1 MALSTGSN
9 FAKPDDAFRAIVE
22 AHRGLSDAQSAD
34 LDAALVLVLAN
45 HIGDL
50 DVLNEAIALAKRR
63 MLDTSQQAA
72 TTAAAVIHVSNEV
85 RNQLMANNAAKGFAS
100 TTDMAEKKITFSEIG
115 TDLYAFTAE
124 GDPNSAIIVGDDGCL
139 VFDAQSTPAMA
150 HKVIERVRTVT
161 DKPIKYVVLSHY
173 HAVRVLGASAYKAQG
188 IVASAETYRLI
199 EERGQQDWDSEYGR
213 FPRLFQD
220 AESIPGLT
228 WPTLT
233 FEGEMS
239 IYLGKREVRL
249 MQLGAGH
256 TSGDIVAWVPDAEVM
271 FSGDLIEYH
280 SACYCGDAHLR
291 EWPMT
296 LNEIRAFNPKAI
308 APGRGDALKGLSTG
322 RDAIAMTR
330 DFVTTLYGAAET
342 SVAKGR
348 NLKESMAA
356 TREVMDPKFSSFAI
370 YEHCLPFNVSRAF
383 DEASG
388 IDDPVIWTDKRD
400 QEMWAALQGGG

>member
-1 MALSTGSN
+1 MDCFVA
-9 FAKPDDAFRAIVE
+9 
-22 AHRGLSDAQSAD
+22 SAPRND
-34 LDAALVLVLAN
+34 
-45 HIGDL
+45 GDR
-50 DVLNEAIALAKRR
+50 VSVIEKGNE
-63 MLDTSQQAA
+63 
-72 TTAAAVIHVSNEV
+72 
-85 RNQLMANNAAKGFAS
+85 LMAKGFAS

-124 GDPNSAIIVGDDGCL
+124 GDPNSAVIVGDDGCI
-139 VFDAQSTPAMA
+139 VFDAQATPAMA
-150 HKVIERVRTVT
+150 NKVIERVRTVT

-173 HAVRVLGASAYKAQG
+173 HAVRVLGASAYKAQAV
-188 IVASAETYRLI
+188 IASQETYRLV
-199 EERGQQDWDSEYGR
+199 EERGPQEWDSEYGP
-213 FPRLFQD
+213 FPRRVQE
-220 AESIPGLT
+220 AQSISALP

-233 FEGEMS
+233 FERDMS

-280 SACYCGDAHLR
+280 SACYCGDAYLR
-291 EWPMT
+291 EWPAT

-330 DFVTTLYGAAET
+330 DFVSTLYGAAE
-342 SVAKGR
+342 SPVAKGR
-348 NLKESMAA
+348 DLKETMAA
-356 TREVMDPKFSSFAI
+356 SREVMDPKFSSFAI

-383 DEASG
+383 YEASG
-388 IDDPVIWTDKRD
+388 VAGPVIWTDKRD
-400 QEMWAALQGGG
+400 REMWAALQGG